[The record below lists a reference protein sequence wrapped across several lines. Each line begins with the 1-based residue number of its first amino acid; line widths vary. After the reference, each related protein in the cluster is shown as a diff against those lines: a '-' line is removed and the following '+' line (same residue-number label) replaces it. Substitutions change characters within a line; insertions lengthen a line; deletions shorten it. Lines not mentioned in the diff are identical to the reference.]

1 MDEFNLSL
9 QLSAGK
15 DNPAGVKIAVHYGLY
30 LNTVKVLGT
39 PKHQKFLERAT
50 DFRDKGCFMLTE
62 LSHGSNAAG
71 VKTTATFD
79 PST

>member
-1 MDEFNLSL
+1 MFKEKGITVKDALENMDELNLSL

-39 PKHQKFLERAT
+39 
-50 DFRDKGCFMLTE
+50 
-62 LSHGSNAAG
+62 
-71 VKTTATFD
+71 
-79 PST
+79 